1 MAIRT
6 RRSITSGHA
15 SDSSARC
22 RANAAAAASL
32 ARVKAPKA
40 LSPSPLC
47 LTSVPPCAATT
58 SATIRSWRARARSIS
73 RVWASQS
80 RVEPSTSV
88 SMKVTVPLGRSASHI
103 SGSYDVRRP
112 PPHRSDDGPTPRS
125 TDPPIICVGFGV
137 LNRGKCSLNWD
148 DRCSLRIDR
157 PSLSPRRRCSTMVPL
172 CRVPGWCR

>member
-1 MAIRT
+1 MIANQVGGRLRQHDLAAVRGPAQPGRTVDDGAEVVALAKFGLAGGMAIRT

-58 SATIRSWRARARSIS
+58 SATIRSWRAKGPLHLPSVGLPESGRALHIGQHEGDRPT
-73 RVWASQS
+73 RQVG
-80 RVEPSTSV
+80 
-88 SMKVTVPLGRSASHI
+88 VPHFGI
-103 SGSYDVRRP
+103 VRRTTASAAQK
-112 PPHRSDDGPTPRS
+112 R
-125 TDPPIICVGFGV
+125 
-137 LNRGKCSLNWD
+137 
-148 DRCSLRIDR
+148 
-157 PSLSPRRRCSTMVPL
+157 
-172 CRVPGWCR
+172 